1 MNEYATKND
10 VQEIVN
16 TAVNKAVTDLSE
28 IIATFA
34 GQVDDRF
41 NRVEERLDKLEAS
54 HQRLLNTVDAFV
66 ARIDTYETEQ
76 TARDAQ
82 FARLLE
88 WAKEV
93 SKKTGIPLKGF

>member
-1 MNEYATKND
+1 MSEYATKKD

-16 TAVNKAVTDLSE
+16 NAVTDLSE
-28 IIATFA
+28 IIAGFA
-34 GQVDDRF
+34 QQVDDRF
-41 NRVEERLDKLEAS
+41 NKIENEIIDLKVSHDK
-54 HQRLLNTVDAFV
+54 LLNTVDAFIS
-66 ARIDTYETEQ
+66 RIDSYETEM

-82 FARLLE
+82 FERLLE